1 VVGDLCRI
9 IELAAN
15 APRVANDP
23 ISKGDCAQKGS
34 PVDSKVTKLPE
45 NHTHGADHPLHRNR
59 LLVSFRG
66 AMTFASDRR
75 APTCPWGKCDTINPI
90 MPSWFYWGGKAV
102 GPRMTNGF
110 VIGDSR

>member
-1 VVGDLCRI
+1 L
-9 IELAAN
+9 LA
-15 APRVANDP
+15 
-23 ISKGDCAQKGS
+23 
-34 PVDSKVTKLPE
+34 
-45 NHTHGADHPLHRNR
+45 
-59 LLVSFRG
+59 SFRG

-110 VIGDSR
+110 VIGDSRLQKSGLILPLESHGKLGSFCQLLIKARIVD